1 MADPEKS
8 LNAIFETPEDT
19 VENPE
24 EDGTTGLVDVAAS
37 CGFLNRDDVLVAA
50 SKKAGVSKKSLT
62 LQDLMNKPLVNF
74 LENAWKPASKT
85 DARVEDPVAVL
96 KRKANLHL
104 NKLTRENFGKILDEI
119 LGLKVDSYE
128 GVEQI
133 VSSLFKNAIT
143 QSYRG
148 DVFAD
153 FSVELMKSTS
163 VWQEEFI
170 KVEEDDGKFYWTAGP
185 TGRGGPY
192 ASSEMAKKEGKKKT
206 QFKRILLLKCQTEFE
221 KSKQLERE
229 MKMIDDF
236 ASKEAAA
243 KHADKL
249 SMMKTNMLGNIIF
262 IGQLYKKDS
271 MPAHALEC
279 CFNELLPQSADRAPE
294 EDNIDV
300 CCRLLTSIGR
310 KLEMGT
316 RRRSRVGAEVIEG
329 YCKGLHQIW
338 TSKVLSNKVNFQI
351 LDLLKLHADKWKKTR
366 QEVVTIANPDEDSDE
381 GKSGSTKMCA
391 VCFETIDEQNTVARV
406 FPCAIIPC
414 GHSSLCLNC
423 ATRIF
428 HESKTC
434 PICNQIM
441 EGPPLRLYA

>member
-192 ASSEMAKKEGKKKT
+192 ASREMAKKEGKKKT

-221 KSKQLERE
+221 K
-229 MKMIDDF
+229 
-236 ASKEAAA
+236 
-243 KHADKL
+243 
-249 SMMKTNMLGNIIF
+249 
-262 IGQLYKKDS
+262 
-271 MPAHALEC
+271 
-279 CFNELLPQSADRAPE
+279 
-294 EDNIDV
+294 
-300 CCRLLTSIGR
+300 
-310 KLEMGT
+310 
-316 RRRSRVGAEVIEG
+316 
-329 YCKGLHQIW
+329 
-338 TSKVLSNKVNFQI
+338 
-351 LDLLKLHADKWKKTR
+351 
-366 QEVVTIANPDEDSDE
+366 
-381 GKSGSTKMCA
+381 
-391 VCFETIDEQNTVARV
+391 
-406 FPCAIIPC
+406 
-414 GHSSLCLNC
+414 
-423 ATRIF
+423 
-428 HESKTC
+428 
-434 PICNQIM
+434 
-441 EGPPLRLYA
+441 